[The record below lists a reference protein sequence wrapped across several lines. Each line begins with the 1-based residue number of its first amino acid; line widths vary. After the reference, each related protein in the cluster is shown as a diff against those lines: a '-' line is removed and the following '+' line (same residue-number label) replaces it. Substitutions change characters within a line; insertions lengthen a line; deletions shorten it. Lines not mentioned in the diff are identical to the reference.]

1 MKLSI
6 RKLLLLSCLLL
17 LLLPACQN
25 HEDPVAPADRPDARL
40 AKVLAEYKTLL
51 TGAPYGWK
59 AELRTN
65 AGELYNFL
73 FTFRPEDRVTMASDI
88 NGATATPLES
98 TYRLKAMQHPAL
110 LFDTY
115 SHLHILADPDPA
127 KNGGVAGE
135 GRFSDFEFDFSSVT
149 DQTITLKGQRF
160 GSQLVLTKAT
170 QAEAATFITD
180 LVAQAQALAN
190 LSTFTTYFKRFSVGT
205 QAFDVQVDMA
215 GRTLVFTYFIGEEA
229 RTFST
234 TFYFSGQGLVL
245 TQPFTQGGL
254 NISLLRNLVFNAT
267 TRQLEFSVNEV
278 PATIRESARPVKVD
292 VLGARNFQN
301 AGTGNNY
308 WVGASGITVN
318 GVPDALKFSQ
328 LPDFQ
333 FLALWPKFGTSNGV
347 VYDLLGFVKVNAA
360 GGLELAYGPAAV
372 PRVSIDGRLIYTYLG
387 MLGTLPAAE
396 EPVITQ
402 ARQIW
407 TEPQGFFVVTYDT
420 TIDLVSAKDG
430 KTWISLFRP

>member
-1 MKLSI
+1 M
-6 RKLLLLSCLLL
+6 RKILLLGFLLL
-17 LLLPACQN
+17 YLLPACQT

-40 AKVLAEYKTLL
+40 TKVLADYKTLL
-51 TGAPYGWK
+51 IGAPHGWK

-73 FTFRPEDRVTMASDI
+73 FTFRPDERVIMSSDI
-88 NGATATPLES
+88 SVATATPLES

-115 SHLHILADPDPA
+115 SHLHVLADPDPN
-127 KNGGVAGE
+127 KNGGVPGE

-149 DQTITLKGQRF
+149 DQTLTLTGQRF
-160 GSQLVLTKAT
+160 GSKLVLTKAT

-190 LSTFTTYFKRFSVGT
+190 LSTFTTYFKRFTVGN

-215 GRTLVFTYFIGEEA
+215 SRSIVFTYFVGEEA

-234 TFYFSGQGLVL
+234 NFYFSGQGLVL
-245 TQPFTQGGL
+245 IQPFTQGGL
-254 NISLLRNLVFNAT
+254 NITLLRNLVFNAA
-267 TRQLEFSVNEV
+267 TRQLEFSVNDV
-278 PATIRESARPVKVD
+278 PATIREAARPVKVD
-292 VLGARNFQN
+292 VQGARNFQN
-301 AGTGNNY
+301 AATGNNY
-308 WVGASGITVN
+308 WPGGTGITIN
-318 GVPDALKFSQ
+318 GVPDALNFAQ
-328 LPDFQ
+328 LPGYQ
-333 FLALWPKFGTSNGV
+333 FLALWPKYGTSNGV
-347 VYDLLGFVKVNAA
+347 NYDLLGFVKINAE
-360 GGLELAYGPAAV
+360 GGLVLAYAPAASS
-372 PRVSIDGRLIYTYLG
+372 RVSIDGRLIYTYLG
-387 MLGTLPAAE
+387 MLGTVPPAE
-396 EPVITQ
+396 EPIITQ

-420 TIDLVSAKDG
+420 TLDLVSAKDG